1 MAHPGVLNGGGRAVR
16 TPSTGCRKPGP
27 ASVAGLLVSLWDID
41 DAATALLMGHFY
53 RHLRQGGSK
62 SEALQRAVAAT
73 RQANPHPFY
82 WAPFILVG
90 KVW

>member
-1 MAHPGVLNGGGRAVR
+1 MNLVLAGDELVGLVR
-16 TPSTGCRKPGP
+16 GFLY
-27 ASVAGLLVSLWDID
+27 AGAAALLVSLWDID